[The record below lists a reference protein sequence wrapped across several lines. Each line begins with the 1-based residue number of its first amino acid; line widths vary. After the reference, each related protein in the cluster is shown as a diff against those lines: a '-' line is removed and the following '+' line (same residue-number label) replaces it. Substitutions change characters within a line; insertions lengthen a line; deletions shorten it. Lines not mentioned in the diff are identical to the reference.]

1 MFFHLTL
8 TSLRFDVLINRR
20 IVPKRSYFSHRVLTY
35 RQDHAKKICLSNATS
50 RHCKIFRNKIARAKM
65 RRRGEIL
72 ETKTTVVDDRRAF
85 VRLSAGNKLI

>member
-1 MFFHLTL
+1 
-8 TSLRFDVLINRR
+8 
-20 IVPKRSYFSHRVLTY
+20 
-35 RQDHAKKICLSNATS
+35 
-50 RHCKIFRNKIARAKM
+50 M